1 MPDIWY
7 DVSTSISCIPVNKVA
22 ILDSGDAVT
31 RMTSVS
37 ASGDG
42 IDLRWN
48 WVTTDGQ
55 HKQSTITVT
64 SAGGSAEWINLGGGM
79 YGISWVTS
87 ANSAPGFGWFTG
99 VATSCL
105 PWAGPVVGFRAASLN
120 NTLIDDSTQ
129 ILTSRDIGQL
139 FESAITSV
147 ESQLIFETSAD
158 IVSNSVYVGC
168 TITIQDISTGETVPR
183 WVTAADA
190 TNEKI
195 TINASCPFT
204 VVAGDIVRI
213 ESRKD
218 PQWAIENHDTATS
231 AGVSAA
237 ANAVNVAKFAGVTV
251 IGSGSANSLFRT
263 AGTD

>member
-7 DVSTSISCIPVNKVA
+7 DVSASLSSIPVNKVA
-22 ILDSGDAVT
+22 LLDDSDAKT
-31 RMTSVS
+31 RLTTVS
-37 ASGDG
+37 ASGG
-42 IDLRWN
+42 GVDLTWN

-55 HKQSTITVT
+55 HKQAAISQT
-64 SAGGSAEWINLGGGM
+64 SAGADYVWRHLGDGL
-79 YGISWVTS
+79 YGVSWKTS

-105 PWAGPVVGFRAASLN
+105 PWAGPVVGFRAAALN
-120 NTLIDDSTQ
+120 NTLVDDATQ
-129 ILTSRDIGQL
+129 ILTARDIGQL

-158 IVSNSVYVGC
+158 IVSNSAWIGNTV
-168 TITIQDISTGETVPR
+168 TIQDVTTGETVSR

-204 VVAGDIVRI
+204 VAAGDIVRI
-213 ESRKD
+213 ESRAD
-218 PQWAIENHDTATS
+218 PRWAIENHDTATS

-237 ANAVNVAKFAGVTV
+237 ANAVNVAKFAGVTI

-263 AGTD
+263 SGT